1 MTGKSGKGTMNCK
14 WTSYFCAMLG
24 QQRHPL
30 PPPPKPRV
38 IVSSIFIPQ
47 PDPHFIFT
55 TMDEEKKDL
64 SKMTDMEHC
73 SIDSAIK
80 DDIDLLTPLL
90 RRNRAAAADVDHHCA
105 GRRASRFCGEPE
117 HDVFTLSS
125 MVASVS
131 QDSTVCVFDLTT
143 FTVLFIIPPR
153 YPLRPS
159 VHFSIISLEWNALA
173 HPPADISSQLF
184 IDVPTLLPQT
194 SSSHRPVL
202 VDETLPP
209 FDDAFFFGGVG
220 DCARRQPELGES
232 DFAEK

>member
-1 MTGKSGKGTMNCK
+1 MTGKSGKGTVNCK

-80 DDIDLLTPLL
+80 DDIDLLTRLSSAEIEQL
-90 RRNRAAAADVDHHCA
+90 RLMSTITAQADEHRDFVADNSDSFS
-105 GRRASRFCGEPE
+105 GLFTGGEPE
-117 HDVFTLSS
+117 PDVFTLSS

-143 FTVLFIIPPR
+143 FWSVKWIGHCPVLDWTVDLNWTLFFH
-153 YPLRPS
+153 L
-159 VHFSIISLEWNALA
+159 VHFTLKSFLHSI
-173 HPPADISSQLF
+173 SQR
-184 IDVPTLLPQT
+184 IDHNNT
-194 SSSHRPVL
+194 RK
-202 VDETLPP
+202 
-209 FDDAFFFGGVG
+209 
-220 DCARRQPELGES
+220 GEM
-232 DFAEK
+232 A

>member
-1 MTGKSGKGTMNCK
+1 MTGKSGKGTVNCK

-80 DDIDLLTPLL
+80 DDIDLLTRLSSAEIEQL
-90 RRNRAAAADVDHHCA
+90 RLMSTITAQADEHRDFVADNSDSFS
-105 GRRASRFCGEPE
+105 GLFTGGEPE
-117 HDVFTLSS
+117 PDVFTLSS

-173 HPPADISSQLF
+173 H
-184 IDVPTLLPQT
+184 
-194 SSSHRPVL
+194 VL
-202 VDETLPP
+202 VDSHSTVPDSPLPIP
-209 FDDAFFFGGVG
+209 PTDFG
-220 DCARRQPELGES
+220 AH
-232 DFAEK
+232 

>member
-30 PPPPKPRV
+30 LPSQTPSDRL
-38 IVSSIFIPQ
+38 IHLHPQ

-55 TMDEEKKDL
+55 SEYTPFNTESEQEEAIEVHTMDEEKKDL

-80 DDIDLLTPLL
+80 DDIDLLTRLSSAEIEQL
-90 RRNRAAAADVDHHCA
+90 RLMSTITAQADEHRDFVADNSDSFS
-105 GRRASRFCGEPE
+105 GLFTGGEPE

-173 HPPADISSQLF
+173 H
-184 IDVPTLLPQT
+184 
-194 SSSHRPVL
+194 VL
-202 VDETLPP
+202 VDSHSTVPDSPLPIP
-209 FDDAFFFGGVG
+209 PTDFG
-220 DCARRQPELGES
+220 AH
-232 DFAEK
+232 